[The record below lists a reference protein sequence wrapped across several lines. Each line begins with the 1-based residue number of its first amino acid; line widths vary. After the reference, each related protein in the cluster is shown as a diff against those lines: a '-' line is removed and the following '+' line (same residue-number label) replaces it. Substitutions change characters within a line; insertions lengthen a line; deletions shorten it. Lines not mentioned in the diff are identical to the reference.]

1 MNMEKTIPVRVNDE
15 TRRLIETE
23 AESRR
28 LKFSD
33 IVREA
38 IDEFIGSHNLKIKH
52 AVNNGQNSQ
61 G

>member
-1 MNMEKTIPVRVNDE
+1 MEKTIPVRIDNE

-23 AESRR
+23 AQSRR
-28 LKFSD
+28 LKLSD

-38 IDEFIGSHNLKIKH
+38 IDEFIRSHNLKIKH
-52 AVNNGQNSQ
+52 TTDNGQNSQ